1 MRFDR
6 LRHLTSLPVERLDSA
21 FQREHV
27 TAILPVSEPGS
38 GLATILV
45 ATPRKLGVAT
55 LRRPAGKGRWITRWA
70 PWDAVRL
77 PDDFTDHGSR
87 LRRLQPAISVDGRSF
102 RPVLGGRLGKVA
114 LSDFHRSVLR
124 RRQAYAPRELA
135 GSA

>member
-6 LRHLTSLPVERLDSA
+6 IRGHTSLPLERLDSA
-21 FQREHV
+21 FRREHV
-27 TAILPVSEPGS
+27 AAILPVSEPGS

-55 LRRPAGKGRWITRWA
+55 LRQLAGHDRWMTRWA

-77 PDDFTDHGSR
+77 PDDLADTGAR

-102 RPVLGGRLGKVA
+102 RPVLGGQPGRVA
-114 LSDFHRSVLR
+114 LSDFRRSVQGR
-124 RRQAYAPRELA
+124 RRALAPRKLA
-135 GSA
+135 RSA